1 MVRAAMRNLRSADV
15 RHRRRA
21 VRRLFEIN
29 DPVAIQAFE
38 PLLDDS
44 DEWFRVKA
52 IQAIGIWARPKDLE
66 LIQRLAIS
74 ERVEFRM
81 CAARIA
87 NRAGKSCKPILSKL
101 CQDEV
106 AVVRNTAWATKFS
119 IAANLEEVNRDGME
133 NESSGIR
140 LMAIQ
145 SMRKME
151 KIDGDLLYIG
161 LIDSSKKVQANAVS
175 LLRSH
180 PDAIESELDDLLIDI
195 VENNHLARKDAII
208 FLIENSSNNDIISSK
223 LPNWMEDGDF
233 RLTKAIISA
242 IEGKDWKQLGAFTQ
256 CLETTQNETLIVGSL
271 RRNYS
276 IDANKLR
283 NSIIADTSRES
294 SLRTRLIEELIGSTK
309 VDETTIEIIK
319 NLKNSDDEFI
329 SKIAGFFIEDIE
341 SRH

>member
-1 MVRAAMRNLRSADV
+1 VVRAAMRNLRSADV

-29 DPVAIQAFE
+29 DPIAIDAFE

-44 DEWFRVKA
+44 DEWFREKA

-66 LIQRLAIS
+66 LIQRLAES

-101 CQDEV
+101 SQDNV
-106 AVVRNTAWATKFS
+106 AVVRNAAWATKFS
-119 IAANLEEVNRDGME
+119 IAANLEEVNRKGME

-140 LMAIQ
+140 SMAIQ
-145 SMRKME
+145 SMSKMD
-151 KIDGDLLYIG
+151 KIDAELLYTG
-161 LIDSSKKVQANAVS
+161 LTDPSIKVQADAVS
-175 LLRSH
+175 LLRNR
-180 PDAIESELDDLLIDI
+180 PDVIEGGFDNLLVDI
-195 VENNHLARKDAII
+195 VENNHLARRDAII
-208 FLIENSSNNDIISSK
+208 ILIEKSSNNEIISSK
-223 LPNWMEDGDF
+223 IPNWMENDNSGF
-233 RLTKAIISA
+233 TKAIISA
-242 IEGKDWKQLGAFTQ
+242 IEGKDWKELGAFTQ
-256 CLETTQNETLIVGSL
+256 SLKTTQNEALIVGSL

-309 VDETTIEIIK
+309 VDDSTIEIIN
-319 NLKNSDDEFI
+319 NLKNSPDEYI
-329 SKIAGFFIEDIE
+329 SQIVGFFIEDIE
-341 SRH
+341 SRY